1 MMKIFIVSKE
11 FLNYNPQAISLDTIL
26 PGNYFNSSMLFS
38 NELIQGEVHIGGS
51 GVMPSD
57 GSDQIAIAVFS
68 ILENFN
74 QYTRISITDLKLND
88 NDPIAMATD
97 MTIHH
102 VLGIDA
108 QLPLTFE
115 LHQNYPNPFNPVTTL
130 RYDLPEESFVNIK
143 IYDITGRIV
152 NNIVSKKIKLLVI
165 IISMEWE

>member
-1 MMKIFIVSKE
+1 
-11 FLNYNPQAISLDTIL
+11 
-26 PGNYFNSSMLFS
+26 MLFS
-38 NELIQGEVHIGGS
+38 NELILGKVYIGGS
-51 GVMPSD
+51 GVIPSD
-57 GSDQIAIAVFS
+57 GSDQIAVAVFS

-102 VLGIDA
+102 VLGIDS

-130 RYDLPEESFVNIK
+130 RYDLPEESFVNIR

-152 NNIVSKKIKLLVI
+152 KNLVRENKKAGYHYARWNGNNNLGESVSAGMYIYIIQAGQFYSMKKMILLK
-165 IISMEWE
+165 